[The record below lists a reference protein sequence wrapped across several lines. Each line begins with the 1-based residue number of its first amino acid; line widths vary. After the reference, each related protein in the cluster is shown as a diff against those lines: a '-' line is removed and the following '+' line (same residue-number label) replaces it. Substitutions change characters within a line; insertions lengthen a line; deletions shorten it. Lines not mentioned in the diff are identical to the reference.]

1 LSRRFIGLFGIAL
14 KKLLKSYKIKIFS
27 IAFNFCVLV
36 LGVENLEFFQFMLK
50 IQNLKSGYDGM
61 EVLHGVDLEVKPGE
75 IVALI
80 GPNGAGKS
88 TLLKSI
94 FSLCEI
100 YSGKIIFKDKDITKL
115 PTHYLIYEGVS
126 YVPQG
131 RQVFSTLTVQEN
143 LEMGAFIME
152 DHELIRRN
160 IADVFNKFP
169 ILKERQNDYAFT
181 LSGGEQ
187 QMLAIA
193 RALIQDPEL
202 LLLDEPSL
210 GLAPKTMKEVFEKI
224 IEINKE
230 GIAIII
236 VEQNAKKAVEIAD
249 RTYILEDGE
258 IALKGG
264 KEVLRDKR
272 IKSIY
277 FGGR

>member
-1 LSRRFIGLFGIAL
+1 
-14 KKLLKSYKIKIFS
+14 
-27 IAFNFCVLV
+27 
-36 LGVENLEFFQFMLK
+36 MLK

-61 EVLHGVDLEVKPGE
+61 EVLHDVDLEVKPAE

-100 YSGKIIFKDKDITKL
+100 YSGKIIFKNKDLTHL
-115 PTHYLIYEGVS
+115 PTYKLISMGVS

-131 RQVFSTLTVQEN
+131 RQVFSDLTVKEN
-143 LEMGAFIME
+143 LEMGAYIIK
-152 DHELIRRN
+152 DKELIKRN
-160 IADVFNKFP
+160 IIDVFDKFP
-169 ILKERQNDYAFT
+169 ILKQRQNDYAFT

-193 RALIQDPEL
+193 RALIQSPEL

-210 GLAPKTMKEVFEKI
+210 GLAPKIMKEIFEKI
-224 IEINKE
+224 KEINKQ
-230 GIAIII
+230 GISVII
-236 VEQNAKKAVEIAD
+236 VEQNAKKAVEIAHK
-249 RTYILEDGE
+249 TYILDDGK

-264 KEVLRDKR
+264 KEVLKDKR

-277 FGGR
+277 LGGR